1 MESISIMDGLMLTIV
16 SMLTVFSVLL
26 VLWGLTEM
34 IAKFVNGSDKAE
46 PAPAAAKP
54 APAVNTNNL
63 APNKKHQQ
71 VAELVALALAS
82 EDEPN
87 KKLEI
92 QESKRIK

>member
-1 MESISIMDGLMLTIV
+1 MESISIIDGLMLTVV
-16 SMLTVFSVLL
+16 SMLTVFVVLIA
-26 VLWGLTEM
+26 LWGITELT
-34 IAKFVNGSDKAE
+34 AKLVNGSEKAE
-46 PAPAAAKP
+46 PAPAKP
-54 APAVNTNNL
+54 KPAVNTNNL

>member
-1 MESISIMDGLMLTIV
+1 MESISIIDGLMLTVV
-16 SMLTVFSVLL
+16 SMLTVFVVLIA
-26 VLWGLTEM
+26 LWGITELT
-34 IAKFVNGSDKAE
+34 AKLVNGSEKVE
-46 PAPAAAKP
+46 STPAPAKPKP
-54 APAVNTNNL
+54 AVNNL

-82 EDEPN
+82 DDEPN

>member
-1 MESISIMDGLMLTIV
+1 MESISIMDGWMLTIDC
-16 SMLTVFSVLL
+16 MLTVFSVLL
-26 VLWGLTEM
+26 VLSGLTEM
-34 IAKFVNGSDKAE
+34 IAEFVNGSDKAE

>member
-1 MESISIMDGLMLTIV
+1 MESISIIDGLMLTVV
-16 SMLTVFSVLL
+16 SMLTVFVVLIA
-26 VLWGLTEM
+26 LWGITELT
-34 IAKFVNGSDKAE
+34 AKLVNGSDKAE
-46 PAPAAAKP
+46 STPAPAKPKP
-54 APAVNTNNL
+54 AVHTNNL

>member
-34 IAKFVNGSDKAE
+34 IAKFVNGSDKSE

>member
-46 PAPAAAKP
+46 PTPAPAKP
-54 APAVNTNNL
+54 KPAVNTNNL

>member
-34 IAKFVNGSDKAE
+34 IAKLVNGSQKVE
-46 PAPAAAKP
+46 STPAPAKP
-54 APAVNTNNL
+54 KPTVNTNNL

>member
-1 MESISIMDGLMLTIV
+1 
-16 SMLTVFSVLL
+16 MLTVFSVLL

>member
-1 MESISIMDGLMLTIV
+1 
-16 SMLTVFSVLL
+16 MLTVFSVLL

-46 PAPAAAKP
+46 PAPAKP
-54 APAVNTNNL
+54 KPAVNTNNL

-71 VAELVALALAS
+71 VAELVALALTS
-82 EDEPN
+82 DDEPN